1 MPVATAAL
9 ALLLVERAVMS
20 ERAGLSRVPE
30 ATVAA
35 FDWCELLVT
44 NEGVRLEV
52 NELESAW
59 SLAVRAEVDVAVIE
73 ARARRAVEDAVDVVD
88 VAEAGTMSLVVKL
101 LEVLVDGLT
110 EAELLGRSA
119 VLFLVEEESP
129 EVEGVEGT
137 VDVVAVVDAATA
149 IRCS

>member
-1 MPVATAAL
+1 
-9 ALLLVERAVMS
+9 MS
-20 ERAGLSRVPE
+20 ERAGLSRAPE

-35 FDWCELLVT
+35 LDWCELLVT

-73 ARARRAVEDAVDVVD
+73 ARARRAVEDAVDVAD

-110 EAELLGRSA
+110 DAELLERSA

-129 EVEGVEGT
+129 EVEGVEGR
-137 VDVVAVVDAATA
+137 VDVVVVVAAATA